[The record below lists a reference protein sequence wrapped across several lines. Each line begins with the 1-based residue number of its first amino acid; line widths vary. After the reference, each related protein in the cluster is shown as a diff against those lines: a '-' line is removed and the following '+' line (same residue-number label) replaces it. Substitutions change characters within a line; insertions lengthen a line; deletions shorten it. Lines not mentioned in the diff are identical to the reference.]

1 MRGGWNMKKI
11 LQIGITNVYGGTE
24 AYLMNQYSRLNHNQI
39 RYEFMCIQSGVYMI
53 PWAQKYKDMKV
64 IFLPFN
70 RRQTP
75 FYTYFIFIKWMYY
88 NAPKYDA
95 LVFNMNGLN
104 VIFPALVYKIF
115 GRGKLIIHSH
125 NSGEIDGNFSP
136 VMQGIRFI
144 NKKILNRIADIR
156 LACSI
161 LAGRYLYDN
170 MKFGVIRNGIDTE
183 RFRFDKSAR
192 LKLRN
197 KYNLSDKMIIG
208 HIGRFSYQKNQEF
221 LIPLIAELKKINKNV
236 VLFMIGDC
244 KSDQSLFKRVSDLI
258 NKYGVTDNVIL
269 ESPKENINEYYSMF
283 DVFVLPSRFEG
294 LPLVGVEA
302 QSSGVCCFF
311 SDSISKELAITPL
324 AHYLPITHA
333 SLWASEI
340 LNTPISYERNIFAKM
355 VKENGFDILDQ
366 VIKVEKILENI

>member
-170 MKFGVIRNGIDTE
+170 MKFEVIRNGIDTE

-192 LKLRN
+192 LRLRN

-244 KSDQSLFKRVSDLI
+244 KSDQSLFKRVS
-258 NKYGVTDNVIL
+258 
-269 ESPKENINEYYSMF
+269 
-283 DVFVLPSRFEG
+283 
-294 LPLVGVEA
+294 
-302 QSSGVCCFF
+302 
-311 SDSISKELAITPL
+311 
-324 AHYLPITHA
+324 
-333 SLWASEI
+333 
-340 LNTPISYERNIFAKM
+340 
-355 VKENGFDILDQ
+355 
-366 VIKVEKILENI
+366 